1 MAAKLCGLAGLHIV
15 SKLTRSL
22 KRNDHSSN
30 ATSILG
36 SLERLVETSFK
47 PNAASVDLVVAQQV
61 MMAKRAL
68 ASSRSSGGSGAAA
81 AAAPRGAGDTSGG
94 ATGDCSGGNGNDTG
108 YNDDHGHEDKK
119 AKYDNDEDDDWSC
132 RGSPVNPPPT
142 PTIAELKFLKYS
154 ELAKELSS
162 SR

>member
-1 MAAKLCGLAGLHIV
+1 M
-15 SKLTRSL
+15 
-22 KRNDHSSN
+22 
-30 ATSILG
+30 
-36 SLERLVETSFK
+36 ETSFK

-68 ASSRSSGGSGAAA
+68 ASSRSSGAD
-81 AAAPRGAGDTSGG
+81 APRGADNTGG
-94 ATGDCSGGNGNDTG
+94 AGDCGGGGNGNDTG
-108 YNDDHGHEDKK
+108 SNDDHGHEDKK
-119 AKYDNDEDDDWSC
+119 AKYDNDEDDEWSC

>member
-1 MAAKLCGLAGLHIV
+1 M
-15 SKLTRSL
+15 
-22 KRNDHSSN
+22 
-30 ATSILG
+30 
-36 SLERLVETSFK
+36 ETSFK

-68 ASSRSSGGSGAAA
+68 ASSRSSGG
-81 AAAPRGAGDTSGG
+81 AAAPRGADNTGG
-94 ATGDCSGGNGNDTG
+94 AGDCGGGGNGNDTG
-108 YNDDHGHEDKK
+108 SNDDHGHEDKK
-119 AKYDNDEDDDWSC
+119 AKYDNDEDDEWSC

-162 SR
+162 SRWMVFPFFFFFLRYI

>member
-1 MAAKLCGLAGLHIV
+1 M
-15 SKLTRSL
+15 
-22 KRNDHSSN
+22 
-30 ATSILG
+30 
-36 SLERLVETSFK
+36 ETSFK

-68 ASSRSSGGSGAAA
+68 ASSRSSG
-81 AAAPRGAGDTSGG
+81 AAAPRGADNTGG
-94 ATGDCSGGNGNDTG
+94 AGDCGGGGNGTG
-108 YNDDHGHEDKK
+108 SNDDHGHEDKK
-119 AKYDNDEDDDWSC
+119 AKYDNDEDDEWSC

>member
-1 MAAKLCGLAGLHIV
+1 M
-15 SKLTRSL
+15 
-22 KRNDHSSN
+22 
-30 ATSILG
+30 
-36 SLERLVETSFK
+36 ETSFK

-81 AAAPRGAGDTSGG
+81 APRGADNSGG
-94 ATGDCSGGNGNDTG
+94 AGNGNDTG
-108 YNDDHGHEDKK
+108 SYDDHGHEDKK
-119 AKYDNDEDDDWSC
+119 AKYDNDEDDEWSC